1 MTADL
6 VIHNA
11 RVVMGDAIA
20 DDSGVAIRDGTIIAT
35 GRTSSLPDGRELLDA
50 EGAYLLPGLM
60 DLHVH
65 FREPGLTDRED
76 FGTGTQAAAAGG
88 ITTIF
93 DMPNTDPPTATAELV
108 HAKRNLVTPK
118 ALVDFGFYGLV
129 AQDNLDEIAG
139 MGAAGVVGFKF
150 YLHQPIGDHPPCDDG
165 ALLEAFERIAETGLV
180 AAVHAENP
188 AIIGR
193 RARQLREAGRHE
205 AAANLDARPD
215 VSESEMVERCISFA
229 RTAGNRLHVC
239 HATSARTTQLVR
251 EAKRE
256 GIPVTAETGP
266 QWLYFVQE
274 DVVEKGTILMFSPP
288 FRYAA
293 DREAL
298 WEGLRDGTID
308 FIASDHA
315 PRHDHEK
322 ICSSVWD
329 VKSGFIGV
337 ETSARVMLTGVGEGK
352 LSLAQYTEA
361 ASERAARV
369 FGLWPQKGSLVPGSD
384 ADLTLVDL
392 DQTMV
397 VDSGTLH
404 SKVRVTPFDGMP
416 ITAKILCTVVR
427 GQVVARSGESCG
439 EADGRDVGRDMT
451 IGVPNRADLKR
462 PGNTASKPEPEPQVT

>member
-1 MTADL
+1 MPADL

-11 RVVMGDAIA
+11 RVVIGDAVA
-20 DDSGVAIRDGTIIAT
+20 EDAGVAVQGGIISAV
-35 GRTSSLPDGRELLDA
+35 GRSSDLPEGHEMVDA

-76 FGTGTQAAAAGG
+76 FATGTRAAAAGG
-88 ITTIF
+88 MTTIF
-93 DMPNTDPPTATAELV
+93 DMPNTEPPTATAELV
-108 HAKRNLVTPK
+108 NAKRALVGPK
-118 ALVDFGFYGLV
+118 ALVDFGLYGLV

-150 YLHQPIGDHPPCDDG
+150 YLHQAIGKHPQCDDG
-165 ALLEAFERIAETGLV
+165 ALLEAFERVAETGKI

-188 AIIGR
+188 SIIGR
-193 RARQLREAGRHE
+193 RASHLRSEGRHE
-205 AAANLDARPD
+205 AAANLEARPD

-251 EAKRE
+251 EAKRR
-256 GIPVTAETGP
+256 GLPVTAETGP

-274 DVVEKGTILMFSPP
+274 DVMRKGTILMFSPP
-288 FRYAA
+288 FRYER
-293 DREAL
+293 DRDAL

-337 ETSARVMLTGVGEGK
+337 ETSAPVMLSGVVEGK
-352 LSLAQYTEA
+352 LSLAQYVQG

-369 FGLWPQKGSLVPGSD
+369 FDLWPRKGSLVPGTD
-384 ADLTLVDL
+384 ADLSLVSLGDL
-392 DQTMV
+392 GS
-397 VDSGTLH
+397 VDASSLH
-404 SKVRVTPFDGMP
+404 SKVRVTPFDGME
-416 ITAKILCTVVR
+416 ISARVVCTVVR
-427 GQVVARSGESCG
+427 GQIVARDGKYCG
-439 EADGRDVGRDMT
+439 APCGRDVDVDSG
-451 IGVPNRADLKR
+451 K
-462 PGNTASKPEPEPQVT
+462 TASEAPAPELA